1 MLSIWIFFG
10 CATPKNNVSDQGI
23 LGEVRWV
30 EGNLMPMIGDSTY
43 AERSKGKPV
52 EREIYIYKATR
63 LEDVSSSGD
72 TFYTSI
78 STDLVGKVRSGKDG
92 TFSIK
97 LSPGTY
103 SLFVK
108 EEKGFFA
115 NRFDGNNY
123 INPVTVQANKFTDV
137 QILVNYKAYY

>member
-1 MLSIWIFFG
+1 MISIWIIFG
-10 CATPKNNVSDQGI
+10 CASHKNIVGKQGI
-23 LGEVRWV
+23 NGEVRWL
-30 EGNLMPMIGDSTY
+30 EGNLMPTIGDSTY
-43 AERSKGKPV
+43 ADRAKGKPI
-52 EREIYIYKATR
+52 EREIYIFEATR
-63 LEDVSSSGD
+63 LEEVVSTGG
-72 TFYTSI
+72 TFYSSI
-78 STDLVGKVRSGKDG
+78 STDLVKKVMSGKDG
-92 TFSIK
+92 TFRVV

-137 QILVNYKAYY
+137 QIQVNYKAYY